1 MNLVEKDIIEWKNN
15 LIIYKFA
22 LEEINTKLK
31 ILNEEFQF
39 IHKHNPIEHLKSR
52 IKEPSSILKK
62 IKRKNL
68 ELTLENVKE
77 HVHDIAGVRI
87 TCSFVS
93 DIYDIYTMLEKQDDI
108 RIIKVKDY
116 IQHPKPNGYKSLHL
130 IIEIPVFLTSHTEY
144 VKIEIQ
150 IRTIAMDFWAS
161 LEHKIYYKFEQDIP
175 LHLQQE
181 LTEAAEM
188 VNFLDNKMKNIQ
200 EKVEEF
206 KVNRIEKQLVNG

>member
-1 MNLVEKDIIEWKNN
+1 VNLVEKDIIEWKNN

-206 KVNRIEKQLVNG
+206 KVDSMEKQPVNG

>member
-1 MNLVEKDIIEWKNN
+1 VNLVEKDIIEWKNN

>member
-1 MNLVEKDIIEWKNN
+1 VNLVEKDIIEWKNN

-116 IQHPKPNGYKSLHL
+116 IQHPKLNGYKSLHL

-206 KVNRIEKQLVNG
+206 KVDSMEKQPVNG

>member
-206 KVNRIEKQLVNG
+206 KVNRMEKQLVNG

>member
-1 MNLVEKDIIEWKNN
+1 VNLVEKDIIEWKNN

-116 IQHPKPNGYKSLHL
+116 IQHPKSNGYKSLHL

-206 KVNRIEKQLVNG
+206 KVNRMEKQLVNG